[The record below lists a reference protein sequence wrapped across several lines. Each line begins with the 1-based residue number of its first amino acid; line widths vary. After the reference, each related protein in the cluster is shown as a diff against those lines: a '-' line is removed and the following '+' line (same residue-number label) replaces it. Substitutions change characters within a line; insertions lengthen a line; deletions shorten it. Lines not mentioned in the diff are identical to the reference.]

1 MKTNSG
7 DVITQFDLHEC
18 EDVSLIKVDL
28 LATEGMDKIYTCLK
42 DCLKSILKFSKDGRT
57 TILFLDLYKQTVEHL
72 KSLGY
77 IIEIEYEKDDCIY
90 NVSWE
95 DSMEVCKIDE

>member
-1 MKTNSG
+1 MSK
-7 DVITQFDLHEC
+7 
-18 EDVSLIKVDL
+18 L
-28 LATEGMDKIYTCLK
+28 LTAKEAYEIAMDSQERSYKKQLK

-77 IIEIEYEKDDCIY
+77 IIEIEYEEDDRIY

>member
-1 MKTNSG
+1 M
-7 DVITQFDLHEC
+7 C
-18 EDVSLIKVDL
+18 
-28 LATEGMDKIYTCLK
+28 
-42 DCLKSILKFSKDGRT
+42 
-57 TILFLDLYKQTVEHL
+57 
-72 KSLGY
+72 Y

>member
-1 MKTNSG
+1 MSK
-7 DVITQFDLHEC
+7 
-18 EDVSLIKVDL
+18 L
-28 LATEGMDKIYTCLK
+28 LTAKEAYEIAMDYQKRSYKKQLK

-57 TILFLDLYKQTVEHL
+57 TILFLDLYKQTIEHL

-77 IIEIEYEKDDCIY
+77 IIKIEYEEDDRIY